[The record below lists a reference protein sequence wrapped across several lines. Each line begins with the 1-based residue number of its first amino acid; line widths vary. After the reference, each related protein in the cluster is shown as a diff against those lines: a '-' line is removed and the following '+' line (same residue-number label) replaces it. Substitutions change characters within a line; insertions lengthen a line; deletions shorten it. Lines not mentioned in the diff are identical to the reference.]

1 MKELLVADLA
11 SRENREI
18 TGFFVAGFKQ
28 VRTGRDGGAQRIG
41 IAIVTDDRCAR
52 GVRAQREAAN
62 EQRLAVDASSRP
74 ATW

>member
-18 TGFFVAGFKQ
+18 TGIFRGGIQAGAH
-28 VRTGRDGGAQRIG
+28 RRDGGRYFALTLQDHTGQIE
-41 IAIVTDDRCAR
+41 AR
-52 GVRAQREAAN
+52 MWEIDEAG
-62 EQRLAVDASSRP
+62 EFRP